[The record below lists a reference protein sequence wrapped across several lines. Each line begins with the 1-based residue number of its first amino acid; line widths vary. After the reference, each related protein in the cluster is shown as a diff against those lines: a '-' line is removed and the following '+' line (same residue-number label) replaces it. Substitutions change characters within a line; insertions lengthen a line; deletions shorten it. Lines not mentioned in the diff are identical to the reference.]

1 MPQRSLNQTL
11 SCLFTLVLAYLNRSP
26 AAERHGSYQG
36 TRSFCVSTLSTLRD
50 YGLMARMARTI
61 SPDPHAASMLLKAS
75 ANSLCQGDDEQGRQ
89 TCEMIADFVD
99 APGSLT
105 LKRRADVPPASM
117 VELALNVLSARL
129 GYLFEA
135 EVTQGGASLT
145 TQTEKIYGLGR

>member
-1 MPQRSLNQTL
+1 MNVTG
-11 SCLFTLVLAYLNRSP
+11 LVL
-26 AAERHGSYQG
+26 
-36 TRSFCVSTLSTLRD
+36 TLRD

-89 TCEMIADFVD
+89 TCERIADFVD

>member
-1 MPQRSLNQTL
+1 MAEVPIVWRDVNAVYAASRSLVGTNGVHVDGVGAAG
-11 SCLFTLVLAYLNRSP
+11 LVL
-26 AAERHGSYQG
+26 
-36 TRSFCVSTLSTLRD
+36 TLRD

-75 ANSLCQGDDEQGRQ
+75 ANSLCQGDDEKGRQ
-89 TCEMIADFVD
+89 TCERIADFVD

>member
-1 MPQRSLNQTL
+1 MAEVPIVWRDVNAVYAASRSLVGTD
-11 SCLFTLVLAYLNRSP
+11 SVHVDGVGAAGLVL
-26 AAERHGSYQG
+26 
-36 TRSFCVSTLSTLRD
+36 TLRD

-89 TCEMIADFVD
+89 TCERIADFVD